1 MEDSAGGRSAG
12 TGRVAPSG
20 EDIELGLLL
29 TLDDA
34 ERLGLQVEH
43 RPVPAAERNQLVVRT
58 KLHHLAVLD
67 HTDPV
72 GVPDGR
78 ETVRDK
84 DCGAVAGG
92 VEDAVEDLGFAA
104 HVELGGRFVEQN
116 EAGTQPDRAQRPGQR
131 DALPSLSGAPA
142 GATLSRKDSS
152 KRVKSWNTAVT
163 RPRQLARSSWRRS
176 TPSTSIAP
184 ACGSYN
190 RHNSLANV
198 VLPDPLRPTMASD
211 DPAGIVRSKCSR
223 TGRSPDGYANVTA
236 RKRISAAGSPSA
248 GRGATGCGRAPAG
261 AMAES
266 SRRTAATGA
275 AAPSS
280 AQLSPPNAI
289 MLVPTAA

>member
-116 EAGTQPDRAQRPGQR
+116 EAGTQPDRAPRP
-131 DALPSLSGAPA
+131 
-142 GATLSRKDSS
+142 
-152 KRVKSWNTAVT
+152 
-163 RPRQLARSSWRRS
+163 LARSSWRRS